1 VGHLKSTVYETL
13 VENVNNLRRIIVQK
27 CRAIPVGTFENVC
40 LEFENHLYY
49 CFENNGEHFLNI
61 RCNK

>member
-1 VGHLKSTVYETL
+1 MKHQWEMYD
-13 VENVNNLRRIIVQK
+13 LRRIIVLE
-27 CRAIPVGTFENVC
+27 CRAIPVGTFQNVR

-61 RCNK
+61 CCNK